1 MSGQKDAFLHDRY
14 LFRRKVLKVF
24 GGEFRIYDSNG
35 NLALFSK
42 QKAFKLKEDIR
53 AYTDESMTNELL
65 TMKARQ
71 IVDFG
76 ATYDV
81 EDTQQG
87 VKVGSLRRKGLKS
100 LIRDEWLL
108 FDPQGQQIGVIQE
121 ENADLA
127 LIRRFVPLAGLIP
140 QSYNIRIGKQ
150 PVASLKQHFNPFVLK
165 YTLDLSR
172 DYEKRL
178 DRRLAI
184 AAGILF
190 CAIER
195 RQ

>member
-24 GGEFRIYDSNG
+24 GGEFRIYDSSG

-53 AYTDESMTNELL
+53 AYADESMTNELL

-81 EDTQQG
+81 EDTQQA

-108 FDPQGQQIGVIQE
+108 FDPQEQQIGVIQE
-121 ENADLA
+121 ESANLA

-140 QSYNIRIGKQ
+140 QKYNIRIGGQ
-150 PVASLKQHFNPFVLK
+150 PVASLKQHFDPFVLK

>member
-53 AYTDESMTNELL
+53 AYADESMTNELL

-81 EDTQQG
+81 EDAQQD
-87 VKVGSLRRKGLKS
+87 VKVGSIRRKGLKS
-100 LIRDEWLL
+100 MIRDEWLL

-121 ENADLA
+121 ERAILA
-127 LIRRFVPLAGLIP
+127 LIRRFVPLANLIP
-140 QSYNIRIGKQ
+140 QRYNIRIGGQ
-150 PVASLKQHFNPFVLK
+150 PVASLKQHFDPFVLK

>member
-24 GGEFRIYDSNG
+24 GGEFRIYDSSG

-53 AYTDESMTNELL
+53 AYADESMTNELL

-81 EDTQQG
+81 EDTQQA

-108 FDPQGQQIGVIQE
+108 FDPQEQQIGVIQE
-121 ENADLA
+121 DSAILA
-127 LIRRFVPLAGLIP
+127 LIRRFVPWANLIP
-140 QSYNIRIGKQ
+140 QRYNIRIGGQ
-150 PVASLKQHFNPFVLK
+150 PVASLKQHFDPFVLK